1 MVNHP
6 APWRNV
12 RAILPYNTATAPV
25 FPLNPWARYNLE
37 QYVPYHKHTHFR
49 CTLHASTVRNF
60 FTNIPTSGV
69 PYTPVQYIPCSQ
81 TYSLPVHPTVRTLF
95 TNTLASRVPYTP
107 VQCVPCSQT
116 YSLPVYP
123 TRQYSTYLVHKHTH
137 FRCTLHASTVHTL
150 FTNIL
155 ASRVP
160 YTPVQCVPC
169 SQTHSLP
176 VYPTRQ
182 YRAYLVHKHTHFW
195 CSLHASTVR
204 TLFTNILTSGVPYT
218 PVQYIPCSQTYSLPV
233 YPTRQYSA
241 YLVHK
246 HTRFPCTLHASTVRT
261 LFTNIL
267 TSGVPYTPVQ
277 YVPCSQ
283 TYSLPVYPTRQYST
297 YLVHKHTRFPC
308 TLHASTVR
316 TLFTNILTSGVPYTP
331 VQYIPCSQTYLFP
344 VYHTR
349 QYSTYLVHKHTRFPC
364 TLHASTVHTLFT
376 NILTSGVPYTPV
388 QYVPCSQTYSLP
400 VYPTRQYSTYLVH
413 KHTRFPCTLHASTV
427 RTLFTNTLASRVP
440 YTPVQCVP
448 CSQTYS
454 LLVFPTRQYST
465 YLVHK
470 HTHFRCT
477 LHASTVHTL
486 FTNILAF
493 RVPYTPVQRV
503 PCSQIYPLLV
513 FPTRQYSTYLVHKHT
528 CFPCTT
534 HASTVRTLFT
544 NILASR
550 VPYTPV
556 QYIPCSQTYSLLVY
570 FTRQYSTYLVRKHI
584 HFSCTLHASN
594 NTYLLHKH
602 THFRCILHASTVR
615 TLFTNILTCVVPTT
629 PVQYVPCS
637 QTYSLP
643 VYPTRQY
650 SRYLVHKHT
659 HFRCIL
665 HASTIRTLGTNITT
679 SGVPFTAFAASPE
692 HSLHLHRSLYTY
704 QL

>member
-107 VQCVPCSQT
+107 VQCVPCSQPCSHT
-116 YSLPVYP
+116 RFPCTLHASTVRTLFTNILTSGVPYTPVQYVPCSQAYSLPVYP
-123 TRQYSTYLVHKHTH
+123 TRQYSTYLVHKHTR
-137 FRCTLHASTVHTL
+137 FPCTLHASTVRTL
-150 FTNIL
+150 FTNTL

-169 SQTHSLP
+169 SQTYSLLVFPTRQYSAYLVHKHTHFWCSLHASTVHTLFTNILVSRVPHTPVQYVPCSQTYSLP

-182 YRAYLVHKHTHFW
+182 YSTYLVHKHTHFW

-204 TLFTNILTSGVPYT
+204 TLFTNVLTSGVPYT

-308 TLHASTVR
+308 TLHASTAR
-316 TLFTNILTSGVPYTP
+316 TLFTNIPTPGVPYTP

-376 NILTSGVPYTPV
+376 NILTSGVLYTPV
-388 QYVPCSQTYSLP
+388 QYVPCSQTYSLL
-400 VYPTRQYSTYLVH
+400 VYPTRQ
-413 KHTRFPCTLHASTV
+413 
-427 RTLFTNTLASRVP
+427 
-440 YTPVQCVP
+440 
-448 CSQTYS
+448 
-454 LLVFPTRQYST
+454 
-465 YLVHK
+465 
-470 HTHFRCT
+470 
-477 LHASTVHTL
+477 
-486 FTNILAF
+486 
-493 RVPYTPVQRV
+493 
-503 PCSQIYPLLV
+503 
-513 FPTRQYSTYLVHKHT
+513 
-528 CFPCTT
+528 
-534 HASTVRTLFT
+534 
-544 NILASR
+544 
-550 VPYTPV
+550 
-556 QYIPCSQTYSLLVY
+556 
-570 FTRQYSTYLVRKHI
+570 
-584 HFSCTLHASN
+584 
-594 NTYLLHKH
+594 
-602 THFRCILHASTVR
+602 
-615 TLFTNILTCVVPTT
+615 
-629 PVQYVPCS
+629 
-637 QTYSLP
+637 
-643 VYPTRQY
+643 
-650 SRYLVHKHT
+650 
-659 HFRCIL
+659 
-665 HASTIRTLGTNITT
+665 
-679 SGVPFTAFAASPE
+679 
-692 HSLHLHRSLYTY
+692 
-704 QL
+704 

>member
-1 MVNHP
+1 M
-6 APWRNV
+6 
-12 RAILPYNTATAPV
+12 
-25 FPLNPWARYNLE
+25 
-37 QYVPYHKHTHFR
+37 
-49 CTLHASTVRNF
+49 
-60 FTNIPTSGV
+60 
-69 PYTPVQYIPCSQ
+69 
-81 TYSLPVHPTVRTLF
+81 HPTVRTLF
-95 TNTLASRVPYTP
+95 TNILASRVPYTP
-107 VQCVPCSQT
+107 VQYLPCSQT

-123 TRQYSTYLVHKHTH
+123 TRQYSRYLVHKHTH
-137 FRCTLHASTVHTL
+137 FRCSLHASTVHTL
-150 FTNIL
+150 FTNL
-155 ASRVP
+155 
-160 YTPVQCVPC
+160 
-169 SQTHSLP
+169 
-176 VYPTRQ
+176 
-182 YRAYLVHKHTHFW
+182 
-195 CSLHASTVR
+195 
-204 TLFTNILTSGVPYT
+204 LTSG
-218 PVQYIPCSQTYSLPV
+218 
-233 YPTRQYSA
+233 
-241 YLVHK
+241 
-246 HTRFPCTLHASTVRT
+246 AS
-261 LFTNIL
+261 
-267 TSGVPYTPVQ
+267 
-277 YVPCSQ
+277 
-283 TYSLPVYPTRQYST
+283 
-297 YLVHKHTRFPC
+297 
-308 TLHASTVR
+308 
-316 TLFTNILTSGVPYTP
+316 
-331 VQYIPCSQTYLFP
+331 
-344 VYHTR
+344 
-349 QYSTYLVHKHTRFPC
+349 
-364 TLHASTVHTLFT
+364 
-376 NILTSGVPYTPV
+376 
-388 QYVPCSQTYSLP
+388 
-400 VYPTRQYSTYLVH
+400 YSTYLVH

-465 YLVHK
+465 YLDHKHTHFRCTLHASTVHTLFTNILASREPYTPVQCVPCSQTYSLLVFPTRQYSTYLVHK

-486 FTNILAF
+486 FTNILAS
-493 RVPYTPVQRV
+493 RVPYTPVQCV
-503 PCSQIYPLLV
+503 PCSQTYSLLV

-665 HASTIRTLGTNITT
+665 HASTIRTLCTNITT
-679 SGVPFTAFAASPE
+679 SGVPFTAFAASPNTVCIYIAVFTLINYE
-692 HSLHLHRSLYTY
+692 KEKVDPFIHCLFIHFYLSCKFCANPIFLSVNGCCHASKCNSYSKKY
-704 QL
+704 Y

>member
-1 MVNHP
+1 MRTLFTNTLASRV
-6 APWRNV
+6 
-12 RAILPYNTATAPV
+12 PYTPVQCVPCSQTYSLLV
-25 FPLNPWARYNLE
+25 FPTR
-37 QYVPYHKHTHFR
+37 QYSTYLVPKHTHFR
-49 CTLHASTVRNF
+49 CTLHASTVHTL
-60 FTNIPTSGV
+60 FTNILTSGV

-81 TYSLPVHPTVRTLF
+81 TYSLSVHPTVRTLF

-116 YSLPVYP
+116 HSLPVYP
-123 TRQYSTYLVHKHTH
+123 TRQYS
-137 FRCTLHASTVHTL
+137 
-150 FTNIL
+150 
-155 ASRVP
+155 
-160 YTPVQCVPC
+160 
-169 SQTHSLP
+169 
-176 VYPTRQ
+176 
-182 YRAYLVHKHTHFW
+182 AYLVHKHTHFL
-195 CSLHASTVR
+195 CSLHAVTVR

-233 YPTRQYSA
+233 NPTRQYSA

-261 LFTNIL
+261 LFLNIL

-283 TYSLPVYPTRQYST
+283 IYSLPVYPTRQYST

-316 TLFTNILTSGVPYTP
+316 TLFTNILTPGVPYTP

-376 NILTSGVPYTPV
+376 NIL
-388 QYVPCSQTYSLP
+388 
-400 VYPTRQYSTYLVH
+400 
-413 KHTRFPCTLHASTV
+413 
-427 RTLFTNTLASRVP
+427 ASRVP

-454 LLVFPTRQYST
+454 LLVFPTRRYST

-477 LHASTVHTL
+477 LHASTV
-486 FTNILAF
+486 
-493 RVPYTPVQRV
+493 P
-503 PCSQIYPLLV
+503 
-513 FPTRQYSTYLVHKHT
+513 
-528 CFPCTT
+528 
-534 HASTVRTLFT
+534 TLFT

-556 QYIPCSQTYSLLVY
+556 QC
-570 FTRQYSTYLVRKHI
+570 
-584 HFSCTLHASN
+584 
-594 NTYLLHKH
+594 
-602 THFRCILHASTVR
+602 
-615 TLFTNILTCVVPTT
+615 
-629 PVQYVPCS
+629 VPCS
-637 QTYSLP
+637 QTHSLP

-650 SRYLVHKHT
+650 SAYLVHKPT

-665 HASTIRTLGTNITT
+665 PVYPIRQHNTYLVHKHNHFRCTLHGIC
-679 SGVPFTAFAASPE
+679 SVPE